1 MRIGVIGTG
10 YVGLVTGACFAEF
23 GVSVTC
29 VDTDAAKVESL
40 RAGRVPFY
48 EPGLSGL
55 VTRHHADGRLSFT
68 TDVAEGV
75 KDADA
80 VFIAVGTPPA
90 EDGSANLSYVDAAS
104 REVARNLAGYTVVV
118 VKSTVPVGTNDR
130 LAGLIAEHLAPG
142 AEFHVA
148 SNPEFL
154 REGSAVGDF
163 MNPDRVVI
171 GTESGRAVDVLK
183 KLYAPLVRRDVPFV
197 VTDTR
202 SAEIIKYASNCFLAA
217 KVSFINEIAN
227 LCDRVGADVSTVA
240 RGMGLD
246 DRIGPKF
253 LKPGPGFGG
262 SCFPKDLLALVDAA
276 ERAGTELRVVKAVV
290 EANIAQHSWMVRRIE
305 DAMGGLEG
313 RVVCVLG
320 LSYKPETDDV
330 RESPALYIV
339 AELVGKGA
347 RVRAYD
353 PEAMEN
359 ARRVLGEGV
368 SMAPDAYAAASG
380 AEALV
385 VATEWD
391 EFGSL
396 DMPRVAMGMKG
407 RFLFDL
413 RNMYDPAAMRAAGL
427 LYHGVGRR

>member
-1 MRIGVIGTG
+1 
-10 YVGLVTGACFAEF
+10 
-23 GVSVTC
+23 
-29 VDTDAAKVESL
+29 
-40 RAGRVPFY
+40 
-48 EPGLSGL
+48 
-55 VTRHHADGRLSFT
+55 
-68 TDVAEGV
+68 
-75 KDADA
+75 
-80 VFIAVGTPPA
+80 
-90 EDGSANLSYVDAAS
+90 
-104 REVARNLAGYTVVV
+104 
-118 VKSTVPVGTNDR
+118 
-130 LAGLIAEHLAPG
+130 
-142 AEFHVA
+142 VA

-171 GTESGRAVDVLK
+171 GTESERAVDVLK

-227 LCDRVGADVSTVA
+227 LCDRVGADVGTVA

-305 DAMGGLEG
+305 DAMGGLDG

-380 AEALV
+380 AEAVV

-391 EFGSL
+391 EFGAL
-396 DMPRVAMGMKG
+396 EMPRVAMGMKG

-413 RNMYDPAAMRAAGL
+413 RNMYDPAAMRAAGF